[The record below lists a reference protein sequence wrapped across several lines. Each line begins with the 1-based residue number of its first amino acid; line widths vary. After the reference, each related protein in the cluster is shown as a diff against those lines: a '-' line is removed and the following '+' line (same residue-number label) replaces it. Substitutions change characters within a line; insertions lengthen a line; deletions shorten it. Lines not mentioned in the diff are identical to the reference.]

1 MNKQLIITESQYKR
15 LLQEISSTE
24 IDKRCEDV
32 NTNPTEAQKKC
43 SNYKMAHISVK
54 GMKIS
59 IENPKGSK
67 RYYDENGVEK
77 YNIMKNHYGYF
88 NITKGKD
95 GDAVDVFIG
104 PNIDDFENVYCVD
117 QNKKDGTFD
126 ETKVMLGFTSKKEA
140 KEAYLSNFSPNW
152 KGFRCITGVTLR
164 AFKKWLYRGRK
175 QRQPFAEYIE
185 IKKQKLKENS
195 INKKKQVIK

>member
-32 NTNPTEAQKKC
+32 NTNPTDNQKEAG
-43 SNYKMAHISVK
+43 NYKMGHISVK

-67 RYYDENGVEK
+67 RCYVENGVEK

-164 AFKKWLYRGRK
+164 TFKKWLYRGRK

-185 IKKQKLKENS
+185 IKKQKLKENN
-195 INKKKQVIK
+195 IQKKEML